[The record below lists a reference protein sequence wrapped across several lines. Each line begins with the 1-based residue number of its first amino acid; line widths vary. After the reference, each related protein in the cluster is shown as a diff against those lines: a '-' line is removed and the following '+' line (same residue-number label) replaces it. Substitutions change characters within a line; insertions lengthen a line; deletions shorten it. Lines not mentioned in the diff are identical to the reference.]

1 MKNETFKNNFGTTTI
16 LEKMFYICKPLL
28 AERQIFSPECEIIY
42 NLNISNRIEFK
53 SVKDIEYHSV

>member
-1 MKNETFKNNFGTTTI
+1 MKHLKII
-16 LEKMFYICKPLL
+16 LALQQFQKKMFYICKPLL
-28 AERQIFSPECEIIY
+28 AERQTFSPECEIIY